1 MKRGTLTLLAA
12 LLAAGPALAA
22 DQNDDFRVKGVGLET
37 CAAYLQ
43 AKGQGGPL
51 YVVSR
56 SWLNGYLTAYN
67 QLTPNTYDIAGN
79 ANIDG
84 LTNWVDA
91 FCQQNPNTTLVTAA
105 INLMQALGPN
115 RIAQKPASGGA
126 TVDRSTLRQ
135 VQTVLK
141 QKGFYEG
148 GVDGL
153 FGPGTRAAIVAYQ
166 RAENLPVTGEP
177 DQNTLA
183 RLFN

>member
-1 MKRGTLTLLAA
+1 
-12 LLAAGPALAA
+12 
-22 DQNDDFRVKGVGLET
+22 
-37 CAAYLQ
+37 
-43 AKGQGGPL
+43 
-51 YVVSR
+51 
-56 SWLNGYLTAYN
+56 
-67 QLTPNTYDIAGN
+67 
-79 ANIDG
+79 
-84 LTNWVDA
+84 
-91 FCQQNPNTTLVTAA
+91 
-105 INLMQALGPN
+105 MQALGPN